1 MKVRRKVS
9 RKDREILEQQVYDI
23 SVETCEDNNATL
35 LIALNEA
42 FGFGT
47 ERLNRAIEAFS
58 NVSERFREM
67 RETGYTDE
75 DVHKRIVEELNQ
87 LGIAEEQIYT
97 GHSDFAQAHHYSKMI
112 KKNERKVTFAES
124 VKAQQH
130 MVAMKE
136 YLNDP
141 EPLYLRSTAM
151 TSDAEKIIEHKKVK
165 HIHP

>member
-1 MKVRRKVS
+1 MNVRRKVS
-9 RKDREILEQQVYDI
+9 KKDREILERQVYGAT
-23 SVETCEDNNATL
+23 VETCEDNNATL

-97 GHSDFAQAHHYSKMI
+97 GYNDFAQARHYSKMI
-112 KKNERKVTFAES
+112 QKNAHNVSFAES

-130 MVAMKE
+130 MAAMKE

-141 EPLYLRSTAM
+141 EQLNSKAVI
-151 TSDAEKIIEHKKVK
+151 SDAEKIIEHKKVNC
-165 HIHP
+165 IHP